1 MLVQKRLEGD
11 VVALEA
17 RIVRQSSEATPKGG
31 PEYWVQREK
40 TTGLACSVQMG
51 QYDEDEKFL
60 QKINTATHHLS
71 AGVRLFSEYQSRH
84 PAVKWLILKE
94 TWL

>member
-51 QYDEDEKFL
+51 QYDDDEKFYRKL
-60 QKINTATHHLS
+60 IQQHIIYQQAFASFLNTK
-71 AGVRLFSEYQSRH
+71 AGTQR
-84 PAVKWLILKE
+84 
-94 TWL
+94 